1 MASNP
6 AFNRIEKDSKS
17 GYAGFGG
24 QPADATQSPAAT
36 QAATAGMTA
45 QELQDLYYQPSA
57 GPVDT
62 RRVTMDDVIMKT
74 LGLFAIVLVTAA
86 VGWSVSSANPGLGS
100 ALWFGGMIGTL
111 VLGLVIAFKKTLSV
125 PLILLYAVI
134 EGLFMGAVSQ
144 FFNDAYPG
152 IVGQAVLAT
161 LSTFVGMFLAY
172 KFGLIKVT
180 AKFRRIMTMMI
191 FGYVIFAIANFI
203 FAMVTN
209 SQFGFGEAGGLGI
222 AISLFA
228 VGLASFTLALDFD
241 SIEGAIRSGAPQKYS
256 WLLAHGLIVTL
267 VWLYI
272 EFLRLFARL
281 RS

>member
-6 AFNRIEKDSKS
+6 AFNRLEKDAQA

-24 QPADATQSPAAT
+24 QPQQAMSASYATQDA
-36 QAATAGMTA
+36 MTA
-45 QELQDLYYQPSA
+45 EQLQEMYNRQAA

-74 LGLFAIVLVTAA
+74 LALFAIVLVTGT
-86 VGWSVSSANPGLGS
+86 VGWVVSANNEAAGF
-100 ALWFGGMIGTL
+100 ALWMGGMIGTL

-125 PLILLYAVI
+125 PLIVAYAVV
-134 EGLFMGAVSQ
+134 EGFFVGAVSEY
-144 FFNDAYPG
+144 FNSVPGWEG
-152 IVGQAVLAT
+152 IVPQAVLAT

-180 AKFRRIMTMMI
+180 AKFRRIMTMAI
-191 FGYVIFAIANFI
+191 IGYAIFAVVNFI
-203 FAMVTN
+203 FAMVSNTP
-209 SQFGFGEAGGLGI
+209 FGFGGSGGLGI

-228 VGLASFTLALDFD
+228 VGLASFSLALDFD
-241 SIEGAIRSGAPQKYS
+241 SIEYAIRSGAPQKYS

-281 RS
+281 RE

>member
-6 AFNRIEKDSKS
+6 AFNRIEKDAKS
-17 GYAGFGG
+17 GYADFGG
-24 QPADATQSPAAT
+24 PGASAAQQSAA
-36 QAATAGMTA
+36 
-45 QELQDLYYQPSA
+45 
-57 GPVDT
+57 PVDT

-86 VGWSVSSANPGLGS
+86 GGWAVAANNPAAGS
-100 ALWFGGMIGTL
+100 AIWIGGMIGTL
-111 VLGLVIAFKKTLSV
+111 VIGLMIAFKKTLSV
-125 PLILLYAVI
+125 PLILLYAVV

-144 FFNDAYPG
+144 FFNELYPG

-161 LSTFVGMFLAY
+161 LATFAGMFLAY

-191 FGYVIFAIANFI
+191 FGYVIFAIVNFI
-203 FAMVTN
+203 FAVVW
-209 SQFGFGEAGGLGI
+209 SDSPFGFGGTGGWGI
-222 AISLFA
+222 AISIFA

-241 SIEGAIRSGAPQKYS
+241 SIEGAIRTGAPQKYS

>member
-6 AFNRIEKDSKS
+6 AFNRLEKDAQA

-24 QPADATQSPAAT
+24 QPQQQAMSSSYAVQDAMTAEQLQEMYNR
-36 QAATAGMTA
+36 QAA
-45 QELQDLYYQPSA
+45 
-57 GPVDT
+57 GPADT

-74 LGLFAIVLVTAA
+74 LALFAIVLVTGTI
-86 VGWSVSSANPGLGS
+86 GWVVSANNEAAGY
-100 ALWFGGMIGTL
+100 ALWMGGMIATL

-125 PLILLYAVI
+125 PLIVTYAVV
-134 EGLFMGAVSQ
+134 EGFFVGAVSE
-144 FFNDAYPG
+144 FFNTVPGWEG
-152 IVGQAVLAT
+152 IVPQAVLAT

-180 AKFRRIMTMMI
+180 AKFRRIMTMAI
-191 FGYVIFAIANFI
+191 IGYAIFAVVNFI
-203 FAMVTN
+203 FAVVTN
-209 SQFGFGEAGGLGI
+209 TQFGIGGSGGLGI

-228 VGLASFTLALDFD
+228 VGLASFSLALDFD
-241 SIEGAIRSGAPQKYS
+241 SIEYAIRSGAPQKYS

-281 RS
+281 RE